1 MHVLLQTVPLQIALP
16 PLQTARLQTVL
27 LHDAL
32 LHVHRLCCLPR
43 RLQRARAWKKRDEGK
58 KGS

>member
-1 MHVLLQTVPLQIALP
+1 MHVLLQTVLLQTAL
-16 PLQTARLQTVL
+16 PLQTARLQIVL